1 MGESR
6 STSVPDVRSTPGTF
20 RFTLQRRSYA
30 KECAATMKPTVP
42 PRNLYE
48 HILRALNAITRPCT
62 AEEIAEKL
70 NAQLGKVEKPFSVRE
85 VSQQPRNMGDSAL
98 ALYWLKSRPRRVR

>member
-1 MGESR
+1 
-6 STSVPDVRSTPGTF
+6 
-20 RFTLQRRSYA
+20 
-30 KECAATMKPTVP
+30 MKPNVL

-48 HILRALNAITRPCT
+48 HVLRALNAITRPGT

-70 NAQLGKVEKPFSVRE
+70 NSQLRKGEKPFSVRE
-85 VSQQPRNMGDSAL
+85 VAQQLRNMGDSAL